1 MGMIDRKDAQVIGN
15 GLLFLLVF
23 ALFVCGIAASLGLA
37 FRVFDLV
44 AG

>member
-1 MGMIDRKDAQVIGN
+1 MIDRDDAKVVGAGI
-15 GLLFLLVF
+15 LMLVFF

-37 FRVFDLV
+37 VRVFDLV